1 VWGKAGEGGM
11 EIWMVAPGTVTSFS
25 RTGVTSP
32 GSSMFTPTTPQFPF
46 YNPHCCHGNPI
57 TLAWHLEE
65 ESGNLTETWGG
76 MVGAVLQGRGSWPA
90 ASTALH
96 QGQGGHLH
104 QAGEAKEETG
114 RKVCRGGA
122 RQGYESHTAEGSI
135 LVRTR
140 QTPTS
145 QTHTP
150 NFIAHPHTPA
160 LAWLSPCVF
169 QPCHTYPVG
178 AMESQRQKSQWRG
191 VCPA

>member
-1 VWGKAGEGGM
+1 
-11 EIWMVAPGTVTSFS
+11 MVAPGAVTSVS
-25 RTGVTSP
+25 RTGVTSL
-32 GSSMFTPTTPQFPF
+32 GSSMFTPTTPRFPF
-46 YNPHCCHGNPI
+46 YTPHCCHGNPI

-76 MVGAVLQGRGSWPA
+76 VVGAGVLQGRGSWVPRGRGSWPP

-122 RQGYESHTAEGSI
+122 CQGYESRPAEGSI
-135 LVRTR
+135 VMCTR

-145 QTHTP
+145 QTP
-150 NFIAHPHTPA
+150 PLI
-160 LAWLSPCVF
+160 
-169 QPCHTYPVG
+169 
-178 AMESQRQKSQWRG
+178 
-191 VCPA
+191 